1 MKESVIIIGCGP
13 VGIRAAEEISAL
25 NPEVSISLYGN
36 ESIAPYNRVLL
47 SNYLAGQCGFDSLK
61 ITPKLD
67 QKTQLNIFYQ
77 CAITAIDIENK
88 QLKREDGEIV
98 KYDKLILA
106 TGSHAHIPSIEN
118 HQLDGIFTL
127 RTVADANQLRNRT
140 SQHTIVL
147 GGGLLGLETAR
158 ALHDQGTKQVTVI
171 DHSLSLMS
179 RQLNKTAGD
188 LLVEKVQSFGIQVI
202 LGNGVKKVLGDSIL
216 QGVQLRNGEQINCDT
231 LVFAVGI
238 RPNIE
243 LAKNSGIHTRHGIVV
258 DEKLQTSE
266 KDIYAVGECAEFNH
280 LTYGIVAPG
289 FEQARIMAL
298 NLSGKAEKYHG
309 SILSTRLKV
318 LDYPVFSMGRVGENE
333 AGEPNQ
339 SISFK
344 QADQGIYRHLL
355 FHRGRLIGCIALGE
369 WSELSRI
376 RSAIED
382 YKHIWPWE
390 RKRFAKTGL
399 IWAEQNADSVF
410 YWPDSA
416 VVCNCSLI
424 NRGQLDSA
432 IKTGCKT
439 VNELSQATKAGT
451 TCGACS
457 PLLAEL
463 LGTKPVATKAYK
475 PLAVISFLALL
486 AAVISFFPPLL
497 PYQQTASVEWFYD
510 QLWRD
515 KLLKEIS
522 GYALLVCSLIV
533 LTLSLRKRIKRF
545 STGDFAWWRIMHVL
559 IGFLVLAL
567 LLGHTGFRFGH
578 NLNFYLMS
586 SFTALLL
593 IGALA
598 GLVIAV
604 EHKLNPG
611 LARKLRNQ
619 FLWGHILLFW
629 PLPALLGFHILQTY
643 YF

>member
-1 MKESVIIIGCGP
+1 MKQSVIIIGCGP

-25 NPEVSISLYGN
+25 KPEWSISLYGN
-36 ESIAPYNRVLL
+36 EAIAPYNRVLL
-47 SNYLAGQCGFDSLK
+47 SNYLAGQCDFESLK
-61 ITPKLD
+61 IAPKVD
-67 QKTQLNIFYQ
+67 PKTQLDCFYQ
-77 CAITAIDIENK
+77 SAVSEINIDKNQIT
-88 QLKREDGEIV
+88 LEDGKIES
-98 KYDKLILA
+98 YDKLILA
-106 TGSHAHIPSIEN
+106 TGSHAHIPSIDNN
-118 HQLDGIFTL
+118 HLDGILTL
-127 RTVADANQLRNRT
+127 RSIKDADCLKRRK
-140 SQHTIVL
+140 SQHTVVL

-158 ALHDQGTKQVTVI
+158 ALHDQGTEQVTVI

-179 RQLNKTAGD
+179 RQLNKQAGD
-188 LLVEKVQSFGIQVI
+188 LLVEKVQTQGIQVI
-202 LGNGVKKVLGDSIL
+202 LGNGVKTIQGESVLE
-216 QGVQLRNGEQINCDT
+216 GVQLRNGQKIECDT

-243 LAKNSGIHTRHGIVV
+243 LAKNAGITTRHGIVV
-258 DEKLQTSE
+258 DNKLQTSVNN
-266 KDIYAVGECAEFNH
+266 IYAVGECAEFNH

-289 FEQARIMAL
+289 FEQARVMAF
-298 NLSGKAEKYHG
+298 NLCGRPEKYHG

-318 LDYPVFSMGRVGENE
+318 LNYPVFSMGRVGENE
-333 AGEPNQ
+333 AGEPNK
-339 SISFK
+339 SITYH
-344 QADQGIYRHLL
+344 QPELGIYRHLI
-355 FHRGRLIGCIALGE
+355 FHRGRLIACVALGE

-382 YKHIWPWE
+382 YQRIWPWE

-399 IWAEQNADSVF
+399 IWADQTTDSVVF
-410 YWPDSA
+410 WPDNA
-416 VVCNCSLI
+416 IVCNCSQVS
-424 NRGQLDSA
+424 RGQLQLA
-432 IKTGCKT
+432 INNGCKT
-439 VNELSQATKAGT
+439 VNELSQTSKAGT

-463 LGTKPVATKAYK
+463 LSSEREATKAYK

-486 AAVISFFPPLL
+486 AAIISFFPPLF
-497 PYQQTASVEWFYD
+497 PYQQSSTIEWFYD

-522 GYALLVCSLIV
+522 GYALLVSSLLV

-545 STGDFAWWRIMHVL
+545 STGDFAWWRIMHVF

-567 LLGHTGFRFGH
+567 LLAHTGFRFGQ

-586 SFTALLL
+586 SFSALLL
-593 IGALA
+593 IGAMA
-598 GLVIAV
+598 GLLIAI

-611 LARKLRNQ
+611 LAKKLRSQ